1 MNDRELRRLNRKDL
15 LELLIEQTKK
25 TAELQNRVKQL
36 ELKLE
41 EKQLNV
47 SESGTLAEAALRISN
62 VFSDADKAA
71 ELYLE
76 NIRTNEAESSRILDE
91 AKTKAEE
98 ILQDAEQTRLK
109 KLLDEANQYMEKVKN
124 AIKRFLSEHPEIK
137 IKIKD

>member
-71 ELYLE
+71 ELYLG
-76 NIRTNEAESSRILDE
+76 NIRTNEAESSRILEE

-109 KLLDEANQYMEKVKN
+109 KLDEANQYMGKVKN